1 MSFREK
7 TNLEEVSKEYLTK
20 DLYKN
25 KNNLD
30 EWTLSLFWKEF
41 SLMNDEEKKKVISY
55 SIISKKSIHFWEYLK
70 NILSETWVKYNKES
84 RKKVFSLFFQN
95 REFTDSVEDRTDL
108 LHKMVYLKEVEK
120 DLSSLD
126 EIFSIQKEKI
136 IETTILKKEEI
147 KEKLP
152 QNNSVLIDKK
162 AESYYLKK
170 WEFFV
175 SVQKKNMNLL
185 WFYKWNLDWIV
196 DKDFIES
203 VKVFQKENKL
213 LVDWIIWQETI
224 IYIQKQVDEI
234 EKKQKPKE
242 TISSNYWINNE
253 QILKIS
259 SNNFWDNLDLSRPPS
274 FDEKSNFSHINDFDS
289 VNFDAKVEDIK
300 TKNRFLKEDSWDKV
314 FSKISNLKNIFT
326 WNPSLELEED
336 DIKWW
341 IDPRNIKTLSKLY
354 DYKNWIKQSMCSRVA
369 KQTLLWIVDS
379 DKKSEILSGDAKILY
394 RELKNTDLRI
404 RYVEKSKT
412 PEELNKNIEY
422 IKNLVLN
429 NFLSWNWEIYD
440 FYLDTANWHRAIIF
454 VWKDKEV
461 YVLDPYFNNYWWL
474 KAKHE
479 AIKIEN
485 YFKNPKIKWLEFW
498 ILEEWYKLSN
508 KFDSNM
514 KSIASK

>member
-1 MSFREK
+1 MSFTEK

-20 DLYKN
+20 DIYKN

-41 SLMNDEEKKKVISY
+41 SLMNYEEKKKVISY

-126 EIFSIQKEKI
+126 EIFNIKKDKI
-136 IETTILKKEEI
+136 IETTISKKEEI
-147 KEKLP
+147 KETL
-152 QNNSVLIDKK
+152 LYKK
-162 AESYYLKK
+162 AESYYIQK

-203 VKVFQKENKL
+203 VKIFQKQNKL
-213 LVDWIIWQETI
+213 SDDWIIWQETI
-224 IYIQKQVDEI
+224 IYIQKQVDQI
-234 EKKQKPKE
+234 EKSKKQVSIKQE
-242 TISSNYWINNE
+242 NTIYANNLKFDDE
-253 QILKIS
+253 ILKIS
-259 SNNFWDNLDLSRPPS
+259 WNEFWDNLDLSRPPS

-289 VNFDAKVEDIK
+289 VNFDSKVEDIK
-300 TKNRFLKEDSWDKV
+300 SKNRFLREDSWDKV

-326 WNPSLELEED
+326 WNPSLELEDENIRWWINPK
-336 DIKWW
+336 DIK
-341 IDPRNIKTLSKLY
+341 ILSKLY

-379 DKKSEILSGDAKILY
+379 NKKTEILSWDAKILY

-429 NFLSWNWEIYD
+429 NFSSWNWEIYD

-485 YFKNPKIKWLEFW
+485 YFQNPKIKWLEFG

-508 KFDSNM
+508 KFYSNL
-514 KSIASK
+514 KPIASK